1 MGVAVNEMTDL
12 TYTCTDKEI
21 DANKCVTS
29 GATTMAE
36 KGYDQ
41 YSIGYCAGILVV
53 YIVGCRIVAYLALR
67 FIKR

>member
-1 MGVAVNEMTDL
+1 MGVAVNEMEGL
-12 TYTCTDKEI
+12 TYTCTAAEI
-21 DANKCVTS
+21 AANKCVTT
-29 GATTMAE
+29 GEQTMKE

-41 YSIGYCAGILVV
+41 YTVGFCAGILVV